1 MGVVYKAED
10 TKLRRSVA
18 LKFLSPHLLCE
29 EEVKARFIR
38 EAQAAAALNHPNICT
53 VHEIDE
59 FEGRTFIAMAF
70 LEGTGLDTK
79 IEAGPL
85 KLSEAL
91 EIVTQAA
98 QGLQAA
104 HEKKIVHRD
113 IKPANLMITGS
124 GSKQLVTIMD
134 FGLAL
139 LSDRSKL
146 TRTDETMGTVSY
158 MSPEQTYGMELDHRT
173 DIWALGVVIYEM
185 VTGQQP
191 FQGHYDKAVMY
202 SITNE
207 APEPITGLRTGVP
220 MELELLV
227 GKCLAK
233 DRDQRYQHT
242 DELIVDLQSL
252 SEKLKSGGSKVLDPQ
267 TQRRETEPTTP
278 PTAAGAVSKAGSR
291 VQDGEADLPQD
302 RRLRTSTAVALAVA
316 AALVTAGLT
325 WWLSRL
331 SPLGPPSTAPQ
342 YTLTQLTRDPGI
354 THQPVISPDG
364 DLVAYASDRAGGDNL
379 DIYVQQIGGGGVVR
393 LTDHSSH
400 DRQPEFSPD
409 GETIA
414 FASERDGGGIYS
426 VPALGGDPRL
436 LVRGRFLV
444 LRFSPDG
451 QWILYGGPGRR
462 NWVAPVVGGE
472 PRELSRPQ
480 EFEGGGFPQLWTPS
494 GNLLWASPRPS
505 PGWYIASVEGGPTVP
520 TGLREGL
527 ERRALRLVFQRL
539 DLRWAATGSAILSS
553 ARQGDSLNLWS
564 IPISEET
571 GKVAG
576 EPQRL
581 TAGAGDDVQPSMA
594 NDGRIVFANQSV
606 KTDLWSVPIG
616 ANQGKVAGETE
627 RLTNDAAFDSRPSLA
642 AEGNKVVFISNRAGN
657 NDVWVKDLAS
667 GKDTQLTV
675 TPEDESLDESFGVIS
690 ADGTQAAYSVISQKT
705 GYLVPTGGGP
715 PRKVCEDCGLLTS
728 WSQDGKRM
736 VWHSFGGMHVLDV
749 ASGESFPL
757 APHDKSPTYEGRISP
772 DGRWVAFHTA
782 VKPGIRRIFVV
793 PLRGTETV
801 SAEDWIPVTDGV
813 TNDMKAYWSPE
824 GNLIYYVSESEAHH
838 CVWARRLNPDTK
850 QPVGEP
856 FEVYHVGGAQRS
868 FGTDTSTY
876 TISVAGDRLVFNLTE
891 TTGNIWLMEPQEP
904 Q

>member
-10 TKLRRSVA
+10 TKLLRSVA
-18 LKFLSPHLLCE
+18 LKFLSPNLLGD

-38 EAQAAAALNHPNICT
+38 EAQAAASLNHSNICT

-70 LEGTGLDTK
+70 LEGAGLDQK

-85 KLSEAL
+85 KLSDVLDIA
-91 EIVTQAA
+91 TQTT

-104 HEKKIVHRD
+104 HEKGIVHRD
-113 IKPANLMITGS
+113 IKPSNLMITSS
-124 GSKQLVTIMD
+124 GPKQQVTIMD
-134 FGLAL
+134 FGLAQL
-139 LSDRSKL
+139 ADRSKL
-146 TRTDETMGTVSY
+146 TRKDETMGTVGY

-191 FQGHYDKAVMY
+191 FKGHYDKAVMY

-207 APEPITGLRTGVP
+207 PPEPITGLRTGVP

-227 GKCLAK
+227 DKCLAK

-267 TQRRETEPTTP
+267 TQRREIEPTTP

-291 VQDGEADLPQD
+291 VQDGEADQPQD
-302 RRLRTSTAVALAVA
+302 HRLRISTAVGLGVTVA
-316 AALVTAGLT
+316 MVTAGLT
-325 WWLSRL
+325 WWLSR
-331 SPLGPPSTAPQ
+331 SSTPGSSSAAPQ
-342 YTLTQLTRDPGI
+342 YTLTQLTRDSGI

-364 DLVAYASDRAGGDNL
+364 NLVAYASDRAGGDNL

-400 DRQPEFSPD
+400 DREPEFSPD

-414 FASERDGGGIYS
+414 FVSERDGGGIYS

-436 LVRGRFLV
+436 LVRGRLV
-444 LRFSPDG
+444 RLRFSPDG
-451 QWILYGGPGRR
+451 QSILYGGRGIGEEIGLAA
-462 NWVAPVVGGE
+462 VAGGE
-472 PRELSRPQ
+472 PRELSGPQ
-480 EFEGGGFPQLWTPS
+480 EFEGWGWPGAWTPS
-494 GNLLWASPRPS
+494 GNLLWFSPRPS
-505 PGWYIASVEGGPTVP
+505 PGWYIASVKGGHAVP
-520 TGLREGL
+520 TGLREGI
-527 ERRALRLVFQRL
+527 ERRALRFGFQHI
-539 DLRWAATGSAILSS
+539 DLRWAGNRSAILFS
-553 ARQGDSLNLWS
+553 ARQGDSRNLWS

-571 GKVAG
+571 GKVVG

-606 KTDLWSVPIG
+606 KTDLWSVPVD
-616 ANQGKVAGETE
+616 ANRGKVTGEIE
-627 RLTNDAAFDSRPSLA
+627 RLTNDAAFDSLPFLSA
-642 AEGNKVVFISNRAGN
+642 SGNKVVFFSNRAGN
-657 NDVWVKDLAS
+657 NDVWVRDLAS

-675 TPEDESLDESFGVIS
+675 TPEEESFGVIS
-690 ADGTQAAYSVISQKT
+690 ADGAQAAYSVRSQKT
-705 GYLVPTGGGP
+705 GYLVPTRGGP

-728 WSQDGKRM
+728 WSQDGKRI
-736 VWHSFGGMHVLDV
+736 VWHLAEGIHVLDV

-772 DGRWVAFHTA
+772 DGRWVAFHVT

-793 PLRGTETV
+793 PLRGTEAV
-801 SAEDWIPVTDGV
+801 LAEDWIPVTDAV
-813 TNDMKAYWSPE
+813 TNDMKQYWSPD
-824 GNLIYYVSESEAHH
+824 GNLMYYVSESEAHH
-838 CVWARRLNPDTK
+838 CVWARR
-850 QPVGEP
+850 
-856 FEVYHVGGAQRS
+856 
-868 FGTDTSTY
+868 
-876 TISVAGDRLVFNLTE
+876 
-891 TTGNIWLMEPQEP
+891 
-904 Q
+904 